1 MNMYKED
8 ICPEKNPTN
17 ICRERLTLYAVT
29 DRKWLKEEQT
39 LAQQVEQAILGGVTV
54 VQLREKNTD
63 YETFLQQAREVKAVT
78 DRYNVPLLI
87 NDNIDVAIAVDA
99 AGVHVGQEDLEA
111 GKARERL
118 GEKKV
123 IGVSAKTVEQALAA
137 EQAGADYLGVGA
149 MFPTESKGDASATS
163 YETLK
168 AICAAVEIPVV
179 AIGGINGHNMMQLQ
193 GSGIVGVAVIS
204 AIFGQEDV
212 RAAAEGLSQQ
222 WSTLRG

>member
-1 MNMYKED
+1 MNTCNE
-8 ICPEKNPTN
+8 NNSTN
-17 ICRERLTLYAVT
+17 ICRERLTLYGVT
-29 DRKWLKEEQT
+29 DRKWLKKGQT

-54 VQLREKNTD
+54 VQLREKHTE

-78 DRYNVPLLI
+78 DQYNVPLLI

-111 GKARERL
+111 GRAREQL
-118 GEKKV
+118 GDRKV
-123 IGVSAKTVEQALAA
+123 IGVSAKTVAQALAA

-149 MFPTESKGDASATS
+149 MFPTDSKSDTSETS

-168 AICAAVEIPVV
+168 AICDAVQIPVV
-179 AIGGINGHNMMQLQ
+179 AIGGIDADNMIQLQ

-204 AIFGQEDV
+204 AIFAQEDV
-212 RAAAEGLSQQ
+212 RAAAQNLSDR
-222 WSTLRG
+222 WSAMRG